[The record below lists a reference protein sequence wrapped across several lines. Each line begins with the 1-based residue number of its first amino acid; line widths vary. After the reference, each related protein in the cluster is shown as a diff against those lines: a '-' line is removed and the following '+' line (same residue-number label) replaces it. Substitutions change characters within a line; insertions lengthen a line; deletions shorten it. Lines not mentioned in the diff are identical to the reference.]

1 MQITAKIKSDVESG
15 VKIPNKAVLDF
26 VNKDDV
32 SSEKDGKPSNE
43 VVVTP
48 TAGNIKIEKVDG
60 KDKTL
65 KLEGAKFQLQ
75 DKKGNVIKVN
85 GKEMNDITDAN
96 GIITWNEIPYGE
108 YQIVETEAP
117 KYKDKDGAVEHYQ
130 KVKRSD

>member
-1 MQITAKIKSDVESG
+1 MQ
-15 VKIPNKAVLDF
+15 
-26 VNKDDV
+26 
-32 SSEKDGKPSNE
+32 
-43 VVVTP
+43 
-48 TAGNIKIEKVDG
+48 
-60 KDKTL
+60 
-65 KLEGAKFQLQ
+65 KFQLQ

-130 KVKRSD
+130 KLRDPINITLDEKHQK